1 MVKLLKEVNFETAF
15 ELCHALHHPL
25 RLGIV
30 RLLEQNEPLTVTQ
43 IYFKLRISQSVASQQ
58 LAVLR
63 KSRLVT
69 SLKEGKKVSYSL
81 NQELLQQVLLAI
93 HSITSARTPTQ

>member
-1 MVKLLKEVNFETAF
+1 MYKQLQEVNFNAAY

-25 RLGIV
+25 RLGII
-30 RLLEQNEPLTVTQ
+30 RLLEQNESLTVTQ

-63 KSRLVT
+63 KSRLVI
-69 SLKEGKKVSYSL
+69 SHKEGKQVIYTL
-81 NQELLQQVLLAI
+81 NQELLQQLLLAI
-93 HSITSARTPTQ
+93 HSLTSDKTSK